1 MLKKIKKEIVNMNSV
16 IFTEVT
22 ESAEIA
28 LIEGIGY
35 GSAWGDFNGDTLP
48 DLYASNHSKPVSLY
62 LNNGDGTF
70 TDIAAETLSSG
81 QGFDTHG
88 AAWADF
94 DNDGDRDIVQVTG
107 AGGGRGSE
115 PTLLFVNEGQSLI
128 DRAGL
133 LGVEYPLG
141 RSRMTGWLDYDS
153 DGWLDL
159 SISTVK
165 RPDRQAPSTIF
176 QQTNGIFED
185 IGPVSG
191 LKEGT
196 VYSSLSDVSGD
207 GALDLIV
214 KSGNGIT
221 VYDTTTLPFTNITT
235 DLSLKGLKGRDIA
248 FADFD
253 GDLLPDLFIT
263 RQGGGSDVVQDDTN
277 NARLL
282 LRTEQGEQ
290 GIKFSTPGEVT
301 FRLRQKNSTPGFNL
315 SSIFVGSD
323 GISPTGSEGY
333 ITEFT
338 LSPDDPAV
346 RGIAPYDPSVD
357 RGIYIG
363 YDPNQQQWQLL
374 RSISSRE
381 LTGRIQST
389 EPLEQLTAVNFDLEG
404 EPPEDR
410 LLLNTGHGFEDRSEQ
425 FGIESDPVKSDSVA
439 AADFDNDMDVDL
451 YVTTAS
457 PAGNPSNVL
466 YDNQGDGTFIALPDG
481 FGAEGT
487 TLGRGGAVT
496 TVDYD
501 LDGFVDLFVSN
512 DQFPTLLVSDA
523 PDQLFHNQGNN
534 NHWLEIDLEGVTSN
548 RDGIGARV
556 YATAGGISQFREQ
569 TNGIHRASQN
579 HQRLHFG
586 LADNKHVHHLE
597 IRWPSGIVQ
606 QLESIPAN
614 QLIRVVE
621 PSGSFVAGKP
631 DFDIGT
637 EEGVFLW
644 QDLNDGSYHLRT
656 VGMGNATNFHVD
668 LITTGELLEVSP
680 VAVESDDQLVTTEF
694 GFSFD
699 SSIRGLQDGLDFQ
712 VTPGAKTLI
721 SVTQDGVANPRQ
733 LFVGQER
740 AHLAPT
746 GWIVD
751 SDGLAPR
758 PSYTPGDDLG
768 LFVGQ
773 GSNPET
779 VEFRWSGD
787 DRFHRAKLSV
797 LAANDSTSYA
807 PIQLDGAGIGEDSVA
822 PFANGVEIVGKV
834 GTHFDGLDVTFSEP
848 GMIGFSYKQDGLF
861 QSHRVNHFDT
871 QLGLPNAYEL
881 PVASD
886 YAA

>member
-1 MLKKIKKEIVNMNSV
+1 
-16 IFTEVT
+16 
-22 ESAEIA
+22 
-28 LIEGIGY
+28 
-35 GSAWGDFNGDTLP
+35 NGL
-48 DLYASNHSKPVSLY
+48 
-62 LNNGDGTF
+62 
-70 TDIAAETLSSG
+70 
-81 QGFDTHG
+81 
-88 AAWADF
+88 
-94 DNDGDRDIVQVTG
+94 
-107 AGGGRGSE
+107 
-115 PTLLFVNEGQSLI
+115 
-128 DRAGL
+128 
-133 LGVEYPLG
+133 
-141 RSRMTGWLDYDS
+141 
-153 DGWLDL
+153 
-159 SISTVK
+159 
-165 RPDRQAPSTIF
+165 TI
-176 QQTNGIFED
+176 
-185 IGPVSG
+185 
-191 LKEGT
+191 
-196 VYSSLSDVSGD
+196 
-207 GALDLIV
+207 
-214 KSGNGIT
+214 
-221 VYDTTTLPFTNITT
+221 YDTTAIPFINITS
-235 DLSLKGLKGRDIA
+235 DLSLNKTKGRDVVS
-248 FADFD
+248 ADFD
-253 GDLLPDLFIT
+253 GDLLPDLFLT
-263 RQGGGSDVVQDDTN
+263 RGLGGSDVVQAEPN
-277 NARLL
+277 NAQLWL
-282 LRTEQGEQ
+282 ESKQGEQ
-290 GIKFSTPGEVT
+290 GVRFNTDGEVD
-301 FRLRQKNSTPGFNL
+301 FRIRRDFSSLGFEL
-315 SSIFVGSD
+315 SNIF
-323 GISPTGSEGY
+323 IGSEGFNPAGEEGY
-333 ITEFT
+333 YAEFT
-338 LSPDDPAV
+338 LSPDEAKTH
-346 RGIAPYDPSVD
+346 GMAPRKSDVD
-357 RGIYIG
+357 EGIYIG

-374 RSISSRE
+374 WSGSSRKD
-381 LTGRIQST
+381 LGALIQST
-389 EPLEQLTAVNFDLEG
+389 EPIEQLTAVNFDSDR
-404 EPPEDR
+404 EPPED
-410 LLLNTGHGFEDRSEQ
+410 LLLMNTGQGFEDRSSQ
-425 FGIESDPVKSDSVA
+425 VGLDSIPASSRAVA
-439 AADFDNDMDVDL
+439 AADFDNDMDVDI
-451 YVTTAS
+451 YVATAS
-457 PAGNPSNVL
+457 QAGNPSNIL
-466 YDNQGDGTFIALPDG
+466 YDNQGDGTFVALPDD

-487 TLGRGGAVT
+487 TLGRGSSVT
-496 TVDYD
+496 MADYD
-501 LDGFVDLFVSN
+501 LDGFVDLFVTN
-512 DQFPTLLVSDA
+512 DGWPLLLVSEA

-548 RDGIGARV
+548 RDGIGAQV
-556 YATAGGISQFREQ
+556 YATAGGISQLREQ
-569 TNGIHRASQN
+569 TNGTHHGSQN

-586 LADNKHVHHLE
+586 LADNKRVRHLE

-631 DFDIGT
+631 DFDIGA

-797 LAANDSTSYA
+797 LAANSSTSYA
-807 PIQLDGAGIGEDSVA
+807 PIQLDGAGIGEDSVV

-871 QLGLPNAYEL
+871 QLGFPNAYEL